1 MLYALLCTDKPD
13 ALSLRLDTRPA
24 HVAYLDALNAAGKL
38 KFAGPFL
45 GGDGKPNGSLVVVD
59 VADRVAAEALAAAD
73 PYAGAGLFSSVEIRP
88 WVWVVNKP
96 DGK

>member
-1 MLYALLCTDKPD
+1 MLYVLLCTDKPD

-45 GGDGKPNGSLVVVD
+45 GGDGKPNGSLVMLE
-59 VADRVAAEALAAAD
+59 VADQAEAEAIASRD
-73 PYAGAGLFSSVEIRP
+73 PYALAGLFATVEIRP
-88 WVWVVNKP
+88 FSWVFNP
-96 DGK
+96 PAQG